1 VEIRVLGSFG
11 SRLPGIYT
19 SSLLIN
25 GSLLLDA
32 GTVTSSL
39 TLEEQTAVDDVLL
52 THAHLDHMVD
62 LAFLVDNV
70 LTLRDRPLRVWAP
83 QPVLATLRHHLFNDE
98 VWPDFTR
105 LPEVAAPA
113 LELVPLPD
121 SGHVEVAGL
130 QVRWARTRHPVVTA
144 GYCLQ
149 QGATAVLFSGDTAS
163 TEEIWELGR
172 SCDSLCSAF
181 IETSF
186 PNRLQSLAEAS
197 GHLTPAMLAGELKKF
212 DRPDVPV
219 KIFHIKPQF
228 LEEVVAELEALGE
241 QRLQVLYGGEIFR
254 F

>member
-1 VEIRVLGSFG
+1 MEIRVLGSFG

-19 SSLLIN
+19 SSLLLN
-25 GSLLLDA
+25 GSMLLDA

-39 TLEEQTAVDDVLL
+39 SLEEQVAVDDVLL

-70 LTLRDRPLRVWAP
+70 LTLRRQPLRVWAP
-83 QPVLATLRHHLFNDE
+83 EPVLATLRNHLFNDE

-105 LPEVAAPA
+105 LPAPQTPA
-113 LELVPLPD
+113 LSLLPLPE
-121 SGHVEVAGL
+121 SGTVEIGGVT
-130 QVRWARTRHPVVTA
+130 VRWARTRHPVVTA

-149 QGATAVLFSGDTAS
+149 QDGCGILFSGDTAA
-163 TEEIWELGR
+163 TEDIWQLVRGCEL
-172 SCDSLCSAF
+172 SAAF

-197 GHLTPAMLAGELKKF
+197 GHLTPAMLAGELVKF